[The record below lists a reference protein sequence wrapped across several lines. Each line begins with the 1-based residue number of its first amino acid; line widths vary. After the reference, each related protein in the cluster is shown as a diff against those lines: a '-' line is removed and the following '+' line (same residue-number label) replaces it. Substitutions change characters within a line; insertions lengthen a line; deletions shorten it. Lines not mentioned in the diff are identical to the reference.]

1 MAALDQQE
9 LQDLLVLLA
18 QDLQAQLVLQAQLAQ
33 LDLQDLQDQAVDYR
47 EQLLCQMEEARI
59 L

>member
-18 QDLQAQLVLQAQLAQ
+18 QDLQAQPVLQALQA
-33 LDLQDLQDQAVDYR
+33 LQDKMAAVAVAA
-47 EQLLCQMEEARI
+47 EELVR
-59 L
+59 